1 MGGCSSLVTQPPAL
15 LSNLDQPEEELTR
28 EPLPRPPNNKRIIV
42 GVYGCYDSTGQKKVT
57 PTGNADFSTALLQ
70 DCNPLLSSGFLRYSS
85 HYQVIERGRMDELLK
100 ERQIAQAMY
109 GENSRAMLG
118 NLVISDVLLFGQ
130 ILSYDKNERQRAGGF
145 GFNGFGFTSQQVSDR
160 IIFGL
165 RAVSTKTGEVLSSV
179 LVSKTVNSLQ
189 IDGHII
195 SIMGLNQVSLEEG
208 NVFNEPAGIALSRA
222 IDLAIYQLTKKGL
235 QSGWWS
241 G

>member
-1 MGGCSSLVTQPPAL
+1 MTHPPEVFSGVDQSEQEISREQ
-15 LSNLDQPEEELTR
+15 LS
-28 EPLPRPPNNKRIIV
+28 RPPNNKRLVIGI
-42 GVYGCYDSTGQKKVT
+42 YGCYDSTGQKKVT

-70 DCNPLLSSGFLRYSS
+70 DCNPLLSSALLRYPS
-85 HYQVIERGRMDELLK
+85 HYQVIERGRVDELLK
-100 ERQIAQAMY
+100 ERQLAQAMY
-109 GENSRAMLG
+109 GENSRQMLG

-145 GFNGFGFTSQQVSDR
+145 GFNGFGFSSHQVSDR

-222 IDLAIYQLTKKGL
+222 IELAIYQLTKKGL
-235 QSGWWS
+235 SSGWWS